1 VKQLALTAPFSE
13 PTIANAF
20 DLAARVKSRRNHS
33 RRWSF
38 SLTSNGFKS
47 FRATITRKL

>member
-1 VKQLALTAPFSE
+1 MKQLALTAPVSE
-13 PTIANAF
+13 SAIANAA
-20 DLAARVKSRRNHS
+20 DLAARVKSRRNRS

-47 FRATITRKL
+47 FKFTFSKRL